1 MSKHVIFICHAFLLL
16 YRCDPWNKAETRARK
31 KSSMAVG
38 GGRHRAAVR
47 RQTLFSKLTCQR
59 HVICYI
65 ANVLQHVK
73 SKLNRFDKPVLAVL
87 LIGLLLLLNAMA
99 ASPALHELIHKDA
112 DSASHS
118 CAATLFAH
126 GHVESA
132 ACDVPVFLPATF
144 VETSPHF
151 EFFVFSTAIK
161 NLPPG
166 RAPPA
171 VASPLV

>member
-1 MSKHVIFICHAFLLL
+1 MFVGG
-16 YRCDPWNKAETRARK
+16 RAR
-31 KSSMAVG
+31 SM
-38 GGRHRAAVR
+38 RRAININN
-47 RQTLFSKLTCQR
+47 TCRR

-65 ANVLQHVK
+65 ASDLRYAS
-73 SKLNRFDKPVLAVL
+73 SKLNRFYNPALAVL
-87 LIGLLLLLNAMA
+87 LIGLVLLLNAMA

-112 DSASHS
+112 EGPTHS

-132 ACDVPVFLPATF
+132 VCDVPVVLPTIF
-144 VETSPHF
+144 VKTTPIV
-151 EFFVFSTAIK
+151 VFSFFSPAIE

-166 RAPPA
+166 RAPPS

>member
-1 MSKHVIFICHAFLLL
+1 
-16 YRCDPWNKAETRARK
+16 
-31 KSSMAVG
+31 MAVG